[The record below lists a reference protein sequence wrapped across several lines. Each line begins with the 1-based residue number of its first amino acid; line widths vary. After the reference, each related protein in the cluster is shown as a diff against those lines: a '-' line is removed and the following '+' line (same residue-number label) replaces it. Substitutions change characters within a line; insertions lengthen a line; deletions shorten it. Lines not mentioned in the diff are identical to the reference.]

1 MCAPCNTPSRV
12 LYGIANTSL
21 ESTRELLWE
30 RGYVGTRPLRPSI
43 PVVGGGQHDAPR
55 DRVSRGVHVEGRCG
69 GRLLG
74 GMHNTAPAE
83 RYSVKAVFA
92 ARGTQTTSATTDS
105 SRRRPLLSPAPYS
118 RGVNLIE
125 TGRLVLRR
133 WREDDKEPFAA
144 LNADPVVMEHFPAT
158 LTREESDTFVERI
171 EAAFEERGFGLW
183 AVEADGVF
191 IGFTGLQVPRFT
203 AHFTPCVEIGW
214 RLARSAWGH
223 GYATEAARAALE
235 HGFGTLGLTEVVSFT
250 AVPNVRSQAV
260 MRRLGMTR
268 DPGED
273 FDHPVLPEGHPLRR
287 HVLYRARRPAC

>member
-1 MCAPCNTPSRV
+1 M
-12 LYGIANTSL
+12 TS
-21 ESTRELLWE
+21 
-30 RGYVGTRPLRPSI
+30 SI
-43 PVVGGGQHDAPR
+43 KHPIR
-55 DRVSRGVHVEGRCG
+55 
-69 GRLLG
+69 
-74 GMHNTAPAE
+74 
-83 RYSVKAVFA
+83 
-92 ARGTQTTSATTDS
+92 TD
-105 SRRRPLLSPAPYS
+105 
-118 RGVNLIE
+118 
-125 TGRLVLRR
+125 RLVLRR
-133 WREDDKEPFAA
+133 WREEDKEPFAA

-171 EAAFEERGFGLW
+171 EAAFDERGFGLW

-191 IGFTGLQVPRFT
+191 IGFTGLQVPRFA

-223 GYATEAARAALE
+223 GYATEAARASLE

-250 AVPNVRSQAV
+250 AVPNLRSQAV